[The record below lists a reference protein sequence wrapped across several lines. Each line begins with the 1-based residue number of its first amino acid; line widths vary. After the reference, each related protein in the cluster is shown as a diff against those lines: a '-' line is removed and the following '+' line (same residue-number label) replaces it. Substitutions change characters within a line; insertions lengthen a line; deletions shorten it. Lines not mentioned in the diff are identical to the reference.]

1 MSNSKHTHPFGNVCG
16 STSMGVR
23 GQIVIPKK
31 ARDSM
36 RAKTGDQ
43 FLVIENEGCLMMV
56 PEKIVSH
63 MLKHISQA
71 LIKKQ

>member
-1 MSNSKHTHPFGNVCG
+1 MKKTKHTHPFGNVCG
-16 STSMGVR
+16 STSIGTR

-31 ARDSM
+31 ARDLM
-36 RAKTGDQ
+36 RVKIGDH
-43 FLVIENEGCLMMV
+43 FLVIENNGCLMMV

-71 LIKKQ
+71 LIKK